1 MSVFGVNLFVL
12 FCHENLEITVCLPFV
27 LVELDFGDL
36 LTEDCFA
43 DDCSKKAITDIF
55 VFLVEIHESSKEDR
69 EIDDIKEQCL

>member
-1 MSVFGVNLFVL
+1 M
-12 FCHENLEITVCLPFV
+12 

-55 VFLVEIHESSKEDR
+55 VFFVEIHESSKEDR
-69 EIDDIKEQCL
+69 EIYDIKEQCL